1 MQVLFEFDIV
11 LLVIGNFVML
21 MVLYFFLDD
30 IELQDDKNYE
40 KKLYYWELEYDFD
53 LIQQDFDLI
62 QQDSDQIEYNY
73 D

>member
-1 MQVLFEFDIV
+1 
-11 LLVIGNFVML
+11 
-21 MVLYFFLDD
+21 MVLYFFLDY

-53 LIQQDFDLI
+53 FLKQY
-62 QQDSDQIEYNY
+62 SDQIEYDY